1 MFIHLVHNEDKIIS
15 FLYIYLQAFLHK
27 QHFYKQRQAE
37 IGKKNQANA
46 KQHREAELLLFENS
60 LLFSSTLS
68 SKNSRRHF
76 QKMYKKQK
84 PLFKCAYMIND
95 SENEAEF
102 EK

>member
-68 SKNSRRHF
+68 SKNSRRHS
-76 QKMYKKQK
+76 KKCTK
-84 PLFKCAYMIND
+84 NKNLCLNVLI
-95 SENEAEF
+95 
-102 EK
+102 